1 MKFKKLTLAVMV
13 SSAFVLTG
21 CLDDTYDYGNDSGG
35 QGGGGGTDNKLS
47 WGVHL
52 YMSDK
57 PDHYKETPYVIE
69 VEDSTGDS
77 QAFDGNLIDLANISI
92 ESDDFANFSPMTVKI
107 SEEQAK
113 LKFVADKGYDL
124 DTTYNGNGSEEH
136 QKRGVLRF
144 MLKPEAPV
152 SISPNTPVSA
162 LLTMSDGSN
171 TASVDISSSV
181 AALKGSE
188 AQRITVPLHCFEDAG
203 INLASVETAMSLDI
217 DGAINYEVSDVL
229 MTANALP
236 PAWAVQDIQACTNN
250 SHVESADRSVLRSM
264 LKGND
269 AEGWATRLMSN
280 NGSLGY
286 GQPGG
291 WDSNLP
297 QFAEIIAT
305 GDNYK
310 PANKTFFPHL
320 VSLED
325 IPTVDLAQYIETGAL
340 EFLLF
345 MSGAGTE
352 PGHENYEIQFKFDAT
367 TPEGSEGGIESASV
381 GIDMSDETKG
391 ATVWKISIPMRDLF
405 AKTDNNGVDIGVR
418 LNTAQNINKLTS
430 WAVSMNPDDGHNFE
444 GFRYGL
450 ADIAIVK
457 EPTQNELKTVYTPP
471 AP

>member
-1 MKFKKLTLAVMV
+1 MKFRKLTLAVMV

-21 CLDDTYDYGNDSGG
+21 CLDDTYDYGNGS
-35 QGGGGGTDNKLS
+35 GGGGGIDNKLS

-52 YMSDK
+52 YKSDK
-57 PDHYKETPYVIE
+57 PDHYKETPYAIE
-69 VEDSTGDS
+69 VEDRTGHS
-77 QAFDGNLIDLANISI
+77 VVFDGNVIDLENVSI
-92 ESDDFANFSPMTVKI
+92 VSDDFPNFAPMSVKI

-113 LKFVADKGYDL
+113 LTFVADKGYDL
-124 DTTYNGNGSEEH
+124 GITYNGNGSEEH
-136 QKRGVLRF
+136 LKRGVLRF

-152 SISPNTPVSA
+152 GVNTDTSTTT

-171 TASVDISSSV
+171 IASVDISSSV

-188 AQRITVPLHCFEDAG
+188 AQLVTVPLHCFEDAG
-203 INLASVETAMSLDI
+203 IDLANVETAMSLDI
-217 DGAINYEVSDVL
+217 DGAINYEISDVF

-236 PAWAVQDIQACTNN
+236 TAWAVQDIQACTN
-250 SHVESADRSVLRSM
+250 SSQVETADRSVLRSM
-264 LKGND
+264 LKGQS
-269 AEGWATRLMSN
+269 AEGWATRLISN
-280 NGSLGY
+280 NGALGY

-291 WDSNLP
+291 WDDSLP

-310 PANKTFFPHL
+310 PANKTFFPHI
-320 VSLED
+320 VSLEE

-345 MSGAGTE
+345 MSGAGSV
-352 PGHENYEIQFKFDAT
+352 PGHDNYEIQFKFDAT
-367 TPEGSEGGIESASV
+367 TPEGSDGGIESASV

-405 AKTDNNGVDIGVR
+405 AKTNNDGVDIGVR
-418 LNTAQNINKLTS
+418 LNAVQNINKLTS
-430 WAVSMNPDDGHNFE
+430 WVASLNPDDGHNFE

-450 ADIAIVK
+450 ADVAIVK
-457 EPTQNELKTVYTPP
+457 EPTQSELKTIYTPP
-471 AP
+471 AQ